1 MGLKIDINIDE
12 YKAFELL
19 LQALHVNL
27 NEDIKKEDFTIE
39 DGEIVVKNHDDR
51 GELYLALYHLATKI
65 YPNTEFISI
74 FDNPNTFMSELYIK
88 KDMM

>member
-1 MGLKIDINIDE
+1 MKIDINIDE

-27 NEDIKKEDFTIE
+27 NEDIKKEDFAIE
-39 DGEIVVKNHDDR
+39 DEEIVVKNYDDR

-65 YPNTEFISI
+65 YPNTEFRSI
-74 FDNPNTFMSELYIK
+74 FNNPNTFMSELYIK
-88 KDMM
+88 KDMMQ

>member
-1 MGLKIDINIDE
+1 MKIDIDIDE

-27 NEDIKKEDFTIE
+27 NEDIKKEDFAIE

-65 YPNTEFISI
+65 YPNTDFRSI

-88 KDMM
+88 KDMIQ

>member
-65 YPNTEFISI
+65 YPNTEFRSI